1 MNPSVMALP
10 VDRPFLLSLAH
21 RWLDHARQH
30 QRDPADGILILPTRR
45 AARAAAAAF
54 LQAHGKPLV
63 LPRIIPVG
71 SLDETGLVLTNA
83 LELPTAIKTHARR
96 IVLARLILAARVDDR
111 PLPCLAEALLLA
123 DELALLI
130 DEAEQAEIDLAANL
144 QQIVAPEI
152 AAHWQRTLDFLEIV
166 THAWPK
172 ILAERGLVDESK
184 RHRML
189 LDAEAARLA
198 TLRPPYPIWLAGF
211 SAASPALTRLART
224 IAALEH
230 GAVVLAGYDPE
241 LAESAWNTLIDTP
254 SHPQAG
260 LKRFLGAIGASRD
273 DVAVA
278 HRANSVGAVPEGRVQ
293 LLRQAFL
300 PAGFLSAWQEG
311 LPFRPV
317 NLFRLACA
325 DEQEEARAIA
335 LLLRDALESPEETA
349 ALVTPDR
356 SLATRVSAEL
366 SRLGIRTE
374 DSAGEPLSNSPPAA
388 FLRLVAHAAKEKY
401 SAIPL
406 LSLLKHPLAA
416 VGRTPSECRSMARAL
431 DLFLRE
437 HQPQPGF
444 ASLQAIAEHAGNGAL
459 ADFIAD
465 LDDRT
470 RALGNI
476 MSAPAVPAQA
486 LLEALICAAELLASS
501 DSDASPE
508 PLWSGEAGGELSRHL
523 AEILDS
529 FDESPPEVS
538 PGELPMLLE
547 ALLAGAILRRPR
559 TRDAEPRVAIWGIME
574 ARLQYVDT
582 LVLGSMVEGVFPA
595 EPDPGPFL
603 SREMRRDAG
612 LPDAMDRI
620 GEMAQ
625 DVINLVAT
633 CPRVVLSAPKKRARS
648 PTIVSRF
655 LLRIETML
663 NGAGET
669 LTPHPAEAWAAQLD
683 HEKERVLRPP
693 PEPRPPRMRRPLRYS
708 ISDVATLLADP
719 YAIYARRILHLI
731 PLEPLDAETDAAL
744 FGNIVHQGLA
754 EMANDPRAI
763 AAPDAAGKLA
773 NVFERLLQDS
783 HVRSA
788 LNVFWKVRLRRIAD
802 WIVGF
807 ERERPPFIAV
817 GRERM
822 GEWRFRQFT
831 IHGRADRIERRNDGS
846 IAIID
851 YKTGWAPDDQ
861 AVGTGISPQLPLE
874 AVIAEAGGFGADFH
888 GPVVELAYWKLTG
901 GATEGQIRT
910 LFNDDPEALAMAI
923 TQARTKIPAIL
934 AYYAHPEVPFLDMP
948 HPGRQPYAQ
957 PYAGVSRRAEWD
969 DTV

>member
-1 MNPSVMALP
+1 MNPSVIALP

-30 QRDPADGILILPTRR
+30 RRDPADGILILPTRR

-63 LPRIIPVG
+63 LPRIIAIG

-111 PLPCLAEALLLA
+111 PFPCLAEALLLA

-152 AAHWQRTLDFLEIV
+152 ATHWQRTLDFLEIV

-172 ILAERGLVDESK
+172 ILAERGLVDGSK

-198 TLRPPYPIWLAGF
+198 TLRPRYPIWLAGF

-260 LKRFLGAIGASRD
+260 LKRFLAAIGASRD
-273 DVAVA
+273 DVA
-278 HRANSVGAVPEGRVQ
+278 HRANSMGAVPEGRVQ
-293 LLRQAFL
+293 LLRRAFL

-356 SLATRVSAEL
+356 SLATRVSAEM

-374 DSAGEPLSNSPPAA
+374 DSAGEPLANSPPAT
-388 FLRLVAHAAKEKY
+388 FLRLVAHAATEKY

-416 VGRTPSECRSMARAL
+416 VGRTPSECRSMARTL

-444 ASLQAIAEHAGNGAL
+444 ASLKAIAEHAGNGAL

-476 MSAPAVPAQA
+476 MSASAVPPLA
-486 LLEALICAAELLASS
+486 LLEALICAGELLASS

-529 FDESPPEVS
+529 FDESLPEVS

-547 ALLAGAILRRPR
+547 TLLAGAILRRPR

-625 DVINLVAT
+625 DVINLVAS

-719 YAIYARRILHLI
+719 YTIYARRILHLV

-754 EMANDPRAI
+754 EMASDPRAL

-802 WIVGF
+802 WIVGL
-807 ERERPPFIAV
+807 ERERPPFTVV
-817 GRERM
+817 GRERT

-910 LFNDDPEALAMAI
+910 LFNEDPEALAMAI